1 MKAAR
6 SGVWQLIGRKPLV
19 FMFTG
24 FCQIAEIKAKL
35 ILSIW
40 WVEGGKNWPTGF
52 KANQHWP
59 LFKAGSPEQ
68 TYPHACLFAEFE
80 NLQSSRM
87 HVNWYQKSS
96 QIASRTHI
104 LMTANPISTF
114 IQKHPKSDLRQSSL
128 IDCFGTQIA
137 HCINIC
143 SSSWKVFKFLFW
155 TFKA

>member
-40 WVEGGKNWPTGF
+40 WVEGGKNWPAGF

-80 NLQSSRM
+80 NLQWSRM

-104 LMTANPISTF
+104 LMTAY
-114 IQKHPKSDLRQSSL
+114 KHVYPEASKIR
-128 IDCFGTQIA
+128 
-137 HCINIC
+137 
-143 SSSWKVFKFLFW
+143 FKEIILNWLFW
-155 TFKA
+155 HTNCSLY